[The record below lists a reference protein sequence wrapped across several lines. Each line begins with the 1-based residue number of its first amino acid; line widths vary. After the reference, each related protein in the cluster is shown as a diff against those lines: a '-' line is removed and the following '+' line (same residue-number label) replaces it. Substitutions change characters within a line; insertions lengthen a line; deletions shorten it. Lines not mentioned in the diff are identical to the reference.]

1 MDGAVPVSVRPRES
15 RKPSLSTAS
24 SGIVLDIPWI
34 EAEGEDENQSP
45 PRPIRASS
53 EYPLG
58 GNGFDPPRVHRAHEY
73 EKEH

>member
-34 EAEGEDENQSP
+34 EAQGRVSAPPGADGRGQTVPGYLQPLTPSAACIGTSP
-45 PRPIRASS
+45 
-53 EYPLG
+53 
-58 GNGFDPPRVHRAHEY
+58 
-73 EKEH
+73 

>member
-34 EAEGEDENQSP
+34 EAQGRVAAPQGADGRGQTVPRTCSP
-45 PRPIRASS
+45 
-53 EYPLG
+53 
-58 GNGFDPPRVHRAHEY
+58 
-73 EKEH
+73 

>member
-34 EAEGEDENQSP
+34 EAEGEEEP
-45 PRPIRASS
+45 
-53 EYPLG
+53 Y
-58 GNGFDPPRVHRAHEY
+58 PRVL
-73 EKEH
+73 